1 MGLCIVPEI
10 YCLREAVNPE
20 LLGRQADAVAHY
32 REALVLYR
40 ELDNSYEEATVLHHL
55 GDVHAACGE
64 FGEAREQWARALS
77 CTRFRDARARRKQC
91 AATSENDAGPAPS
104 R

>member
-1 MGLCIVPEI
+1 MDRLGHI
-10 YCLREAVNPE
+10 AHHD
-20 LLGRQADAVAHY
+20 GRQADAVAHD

-64 FGEAREQWARALS
+64 LGEAREQWARALELYEVQG
-77 CTRFRDARARRKQC
+77 R
-91 AATSENDAGPAPS
+91 TSEAEAVRRNL
-104 R
+104 